1 MKTIGKLIAAAAIIL
16 ASASGATASTAAVLL
31 PAASPPWYADTVYY
45 TGGVATG
52 LTRYYCDGRI
62 RDTGDVWN
70 YDDSVHVVYYE
81 CP

>member
-16 ASASGATASTAAVLL
+16 GAVSGVTTSTAAAVA
-31 PAASPPWYADTVYY
+31 PQTPPWFAATTYY

-70 YDDSVHVVYYE
+70 YDTSVHDVYYE

>member
-1 MKTIGKLIAAAAIIL
+1 MKTIGKLIAATAIVL
-16 ASASGATASTAAVLL
+16 GAMTGVTTSTAAGVM
-31 PAASPPWYADTVYY
+31 PQTPPWFASTTYY

-62 RDTGDVWN
+62 RDTGDVWT